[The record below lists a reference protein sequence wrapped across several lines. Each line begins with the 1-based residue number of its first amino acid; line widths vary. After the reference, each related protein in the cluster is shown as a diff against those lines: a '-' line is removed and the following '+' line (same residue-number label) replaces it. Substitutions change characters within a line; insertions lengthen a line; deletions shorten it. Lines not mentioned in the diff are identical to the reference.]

1 MGILHAFTLPSVP
14 KENKQKLKEVVLEE
28 NWKRTKLFAIIIL
41 FFEAILIVRQLPGG
55 IDLYVGLYLG
65 LFSAAAL
72 FLLCIY
78 IMGKKKIPTGYR
90 MFMVHFFVFLF
101 LAWGTMVT
109 LLDQLHYGHV
119 MAFVVNYMCVSTLF
133 LANGKHY
140 LLFALPN
147 VVFLYVGLPFYQ
159 QSANMLSGHY
169 TNLTVFI
176 FFCWLASQLLYKGFA
191 ANFFNKLLLTEINEE
206 LEAQIAQNEVM
217 NEQLKKQAMLDE
229 LTGVPNRR
237 GFQDYIHSAL
247 ANESKRRLSLF
258 LLDVDAFKSYNDHYG
273 HLRGDEVLRLV
284 AQCVYQTT
292 AIPTAGWARYGGEE
306 FVLAVF
312 DQSSEELDEL
322 AESIRQAV
330 QELRIDH
337 AFSPV
342 SDKVTVSIGIYS
354 AAISKGI
361 QLSYF
366 LGQADEALYEAKRSG
381 RNTYIK
387 REELSES
394 FA

>member
-41 FFEAILIVRQLPGG
+41 IFEAILIVRQLPGG

-65 LFSAAAL
+65 LFSGAAIY
-72 FLLCIY
+72 LLCIY

-147 VVFLYVGLPFYQ
+147 VIFLYVGLPFYQ
-159 QSANMLSGHY
+159 QSASMLSGHY

-191 ANFFNKLLLTEINEE
+191 VNFYNKLLLTEMNGE

-237 GFQDYIHSAL
+237 GFQDYINSAIT
-247 ANESKRRLSLF
+247 AESKRRLSLL

-284 AQCVYQTT
+284 AQSIYQTT
-292 AIPTAGWARYGGEE
+292 MIPTAGWARYGGEE

-312 DQSSEELDEL
+312 DQPSEKLDEL
-322 AESIRQAV
+322 AEAIRLAV

-342 SDKVTVSIGIYS
+342 ADRVTVSIGIYS
-354 AAISKGI
+354 AAISDGM

-366 LGQADEALYEAKRSG
+366 IGQADEALYEAKRSG
-381 RNTYIK
+381 RNTVIK

>member
-1 MGILHAFTLPSVP
+1 M
-14 KENKQKLKEVVLEE
+14 
-28 NWKRTKLFAIIIL
+28 II
-41 FFEAILIVRQLPGG
+41 
-55 IDLYVGLYLG
+55 
-65 LFSAAAL
+65 
-72 FLLCIY
+72 
-78 IMGKKKIPTGYR
+78 
-90 MFMVHFFVFLF
+90 VHFFVFLF

-140 LLFALPN
+140 LLLALPN
-147 VVFLYVGLPFYQ
+147 VIFLYVGLPIYQ
-159 QSANMLSGHY
+159 QSDNILSGHY

-176 FFCWLASQLLYKGFA
+176 FFCWMASQLLYKGFA
-191 ANFFNKLLLTEINEE
+191 ANFYNKLLLTEMNEE

-237 GFQDYIHSAL
+237 GFQDYINTAL
-247 ANESKRRLSLF
+247 ADERERQLSLF

-284 AQCVYQTT
+284 AQSVYQTID
-292 AIPTAGWARYGGEE
+292 IPTAGWARYGGEE

-312 DQSSEELDEL
+312 DQPSETLDEL
-322 AESIRQAV
+322 AEAIRQAV

-342 SDKVTVSIGIYS
+342 ADKVTVSIGIYS
-354 AAISKGI
+354 AAISYGI

-366 LGQADEALYEAKRSG
+366 IGQADEALYEAKRSG
-381 RNTYIK
+381 RDTFIK
-387 REELSES
+387 REELSGS
-394 FA
+394 LA

>member
-1 MGILHAFTLPSVP
+1 MGILHAFTLPSVS

-41 FFEAILIVRQLPGG
+41 IFETILIVRQLPGG
-55 IDLYVGLYLG
+55 IDIYVGLYLG
-65 LFSAAAL
+65 LFSAAAIY
-72 FLLCIY
+72 LLCIY

-140 LLFALPN
+140 LVFALPN
-147 VVFLYVGLPFYQ
+147 VLFLYIGLPFYQ
-159 QSANMLSGHY
+159 KSADMLSGHY

-191 ANFFNKLLLTEINEE
+191 ANFYNKLLLTEVNEE
-206 LEAQIAQNEVM
+206 LEAQIVQNEMM

-237 GFQDYIHSAL
+237 GFQEFINSAMTD
-247 ANESKRRLSLF
+247 ESKRRLSLF

-284 AQCVYQTT
+284 AQSVYQTT
-292 AIPTAGWARYGGEE
+292 MIPTAGWARYGGEE

-312 DQSSEELDEL
+312 DQPSAELDEL
-322 AESIRQAV
+322 AEAIRQAV
-330 QELRIDH
+330 QELHIDH

-342 SDKVTVSIGIYS
+342 SDRVTVSIGIFS
-354 AAISKGI
+354 AAISNGVR
-361 QLSYF
+361 LSYF
-366 LGQADEALYEAKRSG
+366 IGQADEALFDAKRSG
-381 RNTYIK
+381 RNTFIK

>member
-65 LFSAAAL
+65 LFSAAAIY
-72 FLLCIY
+72 LLCIY

-306 FVLAVF
+306 FILAVF

-342 SDKVTVSIGIYS
+342 SDKVTVSIGAYS

>member
-1 MGILHAFTLPSVP
+1 MGIKHAFTLPSVP
-14 KENKQKLKEVVLEE
+14 KENKQKLKETVLEE

-41 FFEAILIVRQLPGG
+41 IFEAILLVRQLPGG

-65 LFSAAAL
+65 LFSAAAIY
-72 FLLCIY
+72 LLCIY
-78 IMGKKKIPTGYR
+78 IMGKKKISTSYR
-90 MFMVHFFVFLF
+90 MFTAHFFVFLF
-101 LAWGTMVT
+101 LAWRAMVT

-140 LLFALPN
+140 LLLALPN
-147 VVFLYVGLPFYQ
+147 VIFLYVGLPIYQ
-159 QSANMLSGHY
+159 QSDNILSGHY

-191 ANFFNKLLLTEINEE
+191 ANFYNKLLLTEMNEE

-217 NEQLKKQAMLDE
+217 NEQLKQQAMLDE

-237 GFQDYIHSAL
+237 GFQDYINTEL
-247 ANESKRRLSLF
+247 ADERERQLALF

-284 AQCVYQTT
+284 AQSVYQTT
-292 AIPTAGWARYGGEE
+292 NIPTAGWARYGGEE

-312 DQSSEELDEL
+312 DQPSETLDEL
-322 AESIRQAV
+322 AEAIRQAV

-342 SDKVTVSIGIYS
+342 ADKVTVSIGIYS
-354 AAISKGI
+354 AAISNGI
-361 QLSYF
+361 ELSYF
-366 LGQADEALYEAKRSG
+366 IGQADEALYEAKRSG
-381 RNTYIK
+381 RDTFIK

-394 FA
+394 LA

>member
-41 FFEAILIVRQLPGG
+41 IFEAILIVRQLPGG

-65 LFSAAAL
+65 LFSAAAIY
-72 FLLCIY
+72 LLCIY

-90 MFMVHFFVFLF
+90 MFMVHFFVLFFLT
-101 LAWGTMVT
+101 WGTMVT

-140 LLFALPN
+140 LLFAFPS
-147 VVFLYVGLPFYQ
+147 VIFLYAGLPFYQ
-159 QSANMLSGHY
+159 QSADMLSGHY

-191 ANFFNKLLLTEINEE
+191 INFYNKLLLTEMNEE
-206 LEAQIAQNEVM
+206 LEAQITQNEVM

-237 GFQDYIHSAL
+237 GFQDYINTAL
-247 ANESKRRLSLF
+247 VDDSERQLSLF

-284 AQCVYQTT
+284 AQSVYQTT
-292 AIPTAGWARYGGEE
+292 VIPTEGWARYGGEE

-312 DQSSEELDEL
+312 DQPSEKLDEL
-322 AESIRQAV
+322 AEAIRQAV

-342 SDKVTVSIGIYS
+342 AERVTVSIGIYS
-354 AAISKGI
+354 GAISNDR

-366 LGQADEALYEAKRSG
+366 IGQADEALYEAKRSG
-381 RNTYIK
+381 RNTIIK